1 MKKVEMKKVELSEQ
15 EVANIEAKRAEE
27 TAIQATADKISAVLQ
42 EDKMQLIVNPNSP
55 LNNPSILV
63 QPVRQ

>member
-1 MKKVEMKKVELSEQ
+1 MKKVELSEQ
-15 EVANIEAKRAEE
+15 EIANIEAKRVEDK
-27 TAIQATADKISAVLQ
+27 AIQATADKISAVLQ